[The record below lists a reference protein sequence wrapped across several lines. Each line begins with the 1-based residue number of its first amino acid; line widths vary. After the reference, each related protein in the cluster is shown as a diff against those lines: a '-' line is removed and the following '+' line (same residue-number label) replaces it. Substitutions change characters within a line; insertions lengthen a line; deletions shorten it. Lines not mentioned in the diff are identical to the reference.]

1 MRYKFQLKV
10 NCILYTFDKQKS
22 PGKEIV
28 LIFLLFL
35 IISDFKVYAQVND
48 TASFEITV
56 QDSIFTD
63 AQVQRGIKV
72 YESLCAEC
80 HMPEQFTMDVF
91 INTWNGRYLFEIYE
105 LIRTTMPYENPGRLS
120 KKEVADV
127 LSYILSLSNLQA
139 GESDLPTASSKLN
152 QIRIENLSQRKK
164 K

>member
-10 NCILYTFDKQKS
+10 NCILYTIVKQRF
-22 PGKEIV
+22 PAKEIV
-28 LIFLLFL
+28 LILMIFIMAFN
-35 IISDFKVYAQVND
+35 FKSHAQAND
-48 TASFEITV
+48 TTSFEITI
-56 QDSIFTD
+56 QDSIFTE

-72 YESLCAEC
+72 YELFCAEC
-80 HMPEQFTMDVF
+80 HMPVQFTMDVF
-91 INTWNGRYLFEIYE
+91 TNTWNGRYLFEIYE

-127 LSYILSLSNLQA
+127 LSYILSLNNLQT
-139 GESDLPTASSKLN
+139 GEYDLPTTSSKLK